1 MSDYTNCDHTKSN
14 YNKTGKKV
22 KCISSGRT
30 DLIYK
35 KVYDVFVDNGGHEF
49 VIDESCDRFYDS
61 MEFPFWIKV
70 FDDTADTTNDI
81 HDTNETK
88 PKFKVG
94 DKVKVVDTEQISQWT
109 KDIEV
114 GYVGVVVDVNV
125 NVEDTPYKVRLD
137 KCYYDWWFTDKCIE
151 LVGDDVN
158 TVSVENTPNK
168 KYNPL
173 AVQQS
178 GNHYKNGK
186 IQPIEYSERNNLSM
200 CQGNIVKYITRHKE
214 KNGVDDLAKVVHYA
228 LLEALFVYGE
238 DGATELRDKVDS
250 LINIGNN

>member
-1 MSDYTNCDHTKSN
+1 MSDYTNGDHTKSN

-49 VIDESCDRFYDS
+49 VIDESCDRLYDS
-61 MEFPFWIKV
+61 MEFPLWCEV
-70 FDDTADTTNDI
+70 FDDTVDTTNT
-81 HDTNETK
+81 TNETK

-94 DKVKVVDTEQISQWT
+94 DKVKVVNIYYISQF
-109 KDIEV
+109 
-114 GYVGVVVDVNV
+114 VDVINV
-125 NVEDTPYKVRLD
+125 GDTGVTGVIISIDDNDNITPYLVKFEDSNVRD
-137 KCYYDWWFTDKCIE
+137 NWWFTDKCIE
-151 LVGDDVN
+151 LIEDSINDV
-158 TVSVENTPNK
+158 NTPNK

-173 AVQQS
+173 VVQQS

-186 IQPIEYSERNNLSM
+186 IQPIEYSERNNLST

-250 LINIGNN
+250 LINIENKE